1 MIYFDNAATTLQKP
15 PCVAEAVVQAMTTL
29 GNCGRGACAPGL
41 AASRTVYQV
50 RTKIAS
56 LLGCPKPGQVAF
68 TANATQALNTAL
80 FGLLKPGGRVIATDW
95 EHNSVLRPLHRLA
108 AERGVGVDFLPAG
121 PDGALDYGVLPKLV
135 RPETT
140 AVVCTHASNLTGSLV
155 DLEQMAAAA
164 KAYGLLLIVDAAQ
177 TAGTRPIDMTALGID
192 VLCFTGHKGL
202 LGPQGTGGLCIR
214 EGVDVR
220 PLLAGGTG
228 VQSYSP
234 GQPEEYP
241 VRLEAG
247 TLNAHGL
254 AGLGAAVDYLAA
266 VEVENIRQKEAA
278 LARRFYEGVR
288 DLPGVAVYGDFSV
301 DRAAIVALNIG
312 EEDSGA
318 VSDALAQDY
327 GIATRPGAH
336 CAPRLHRALGT
347 EQQGAVRFSFSW
359 FNTAEEVDQG
369 IRAVAELAVE
379 T

>member
-140 AVVCTHASNLTGSLV
+140 AVVCTHASNLT
-155 DLEQMAAAA
+155 DR
-164 KAYGLLLIVDAAQ
+164 K
-177 TAGTRPIDMTALGID
+177 
-192 VLCFTGHKGL
+192 
-202 LGPQGTGGLCIR
+202 
-214 EGVDVR
+214 
-220 PLLAGGTG
+220 
-228 VQSYSP
+228 
-234 GQPEEYP
+234 
-241 VRLEAG
+241 
-247 TLNAHGL
+247 
-254 AGLGAAVDYLAA
+254 
-266 VEVENIRQKEAA
+266 
-278 LARRFYEGVR
+278 
-288 DLPGVAVYGDFSV
+288 SV
-301 DRAAIVALNIG
+301 V
-312 EEDSGA
+312 
-318 VSDALAQDY
+318 
-327 GIATRPGAH
+327 
-336 CAPRLHRALGT
+336 
-347 EQQGAVRFSFSW
+347 
-359 FNTAEEVDQG
+359 
-369 IRAVAELAVE
+369 
-379 T
+379 

>member
-1 MIYFDNAATTLQKP
+1 M
-15 PCVAEAVVQAMTTL
+15 
-29 GNCGRGACAPGL
+29 
-41 AASRTVYQV
+41 
-50 RTKIAS
+50 
-56 LLGCPKPGQVAF
+56 
-68 TANATQALNTAL
+68 NTAL

-108 AERGVGVDFLPAG
+108 TERGVGVDFLPAG
-121 PDGALDYGVLPKLV
+121 PDGALDYGVLPRLV

-140 AVVCTHASNLTGSLV
+140 AIVCTHASNLTGSLT

-266 VEVENIRQKEAA
+266 VGVENIRQKEAA
-278 LARRFYEGVR
+278 LTRRFYEGVR
-288 DLPGVAVYGDFSV
+288 DLPGVTVYGDFSG

-369 IRAVAELAVE
+369 IRAVAELAAE